1 MKTEKSEER
10 MKTLSLKEIEVQL
23 WMKRN
28 NLNTELNNEIKEN
41 IKRLKWEEIKDA
53 NMDNLFSIF
62 SMQPLETQK
71 SLKYFLCMQTLVKVR
86 MLLNLS

>member
-10 MKTLSLKEIEVQL
+10 MKTLSLKEIEAQM

-28 NLNTELNNEIKEN
+28 NLNTKLNNEIKEN
-41 IKRLKWEEIKDA
+41 IKRIKWEEIKDD
-53 NMDNLFSIF
+53 MDNLCSIF
-62 SMQPLETQK
+62 STQPLETQK
-71 SLKYFLCMQTLVKVR
+71 SLKYFLCRQTLVKVR

>member
-10 MKTLSLKEIEVQL
+10 MKTLSLKEIEAQL

-71 SLKYFLCMQTLVKVR
+71 SLKYFLCMQTLIKVS